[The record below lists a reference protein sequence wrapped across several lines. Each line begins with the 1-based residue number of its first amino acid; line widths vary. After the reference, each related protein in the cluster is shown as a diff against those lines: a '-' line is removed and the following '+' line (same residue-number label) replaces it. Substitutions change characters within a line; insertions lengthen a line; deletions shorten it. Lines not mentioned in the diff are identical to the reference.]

1 MSHDLVPQQQ
11 QHMPAPFQQ
20 GRALAASV
28 NAGAVSVEQERAV
41 AEAQGQLTLAKR
53 FPRDLTAA
61 HAELMTACKSHAFA
75 AVAFYSK
82 PQGGST
88 ITGPSIRMAEEV
100 ARVVGNFQ
108 YGHRELS
115 RDGKKSEVEVFAW
128 DMEKN
133 NYNKRQLT
141 IMHVRDTRDGPKP
154 LRDQADID
162 MKISNVASKQVRGLI
177 LAMMPKWLVED
188 AIQECKKTLAGTNEE
203 PLEVRVRKM
212 TQAFAKYG
220 VTTEHLEK
228 RLGHKLD
235 SVLLDE
241 LVEMTGIFNAL
252 REGEPASEYFGQQE
266 AAEATAS
273 TAEAI
278 KATAAAARK
287 PAAKAAA
294 PAPAPA
300 PAEPPAAPPA
310 EESKPVTKQ
319 SNPVKENPPEPQVQ
333 TQPDD
338 DNGGDVF

>member
-1 MSHDLVPQQQ
+1 MSQKLVTQP

-82 PQGGST
+82 PQGDST

-188 AIQECKKTLAGTNEE
+188 AIQECKKTLAGTNDE

-212 TQAFAKYG
+212 TQAFAKFG

-235 SVLLDE
+235 AILLDE
-241 LVEMTGIFNAL
+241 LVEMMGIFNAL

-266 AAEATAS
+266 AAEATAA
-273 TAEAI
+273 TAESI
-278 KATAAAARK
+278 KATAAAAPRK
-287 PAAKAAA
+287 PAAAKATPAPT

-300 PAEPPAAPPA
+300 PV
-310 EESKPVTKQ
+310 EESKPVTKP
-319 SNPVKENPPEPQVQ
+319 SNTVKEQAPAPAVNDASQSE
-333 TQPDD
+333 PDD
-338 DNGGDVF
+338 GGDVF